1 MKRIIVASSASFVV
15 RVLIRVAATRSLMPV
30 GGFATE
36 KITTGSPGRSSD
48 VIGRD
53 HAELTKRAATAN
65 IAFTV
70 DADRECS
77 SL

>member
-1 MKRIIVASSASFVV
+1 MTRIIVASSASFVV
-15 RVLIRVAATRSLMPV
+15 RVLTSVAATRSLMPV
-30 GGFATE
+30 GGSATE
-36 KITTGSPGRSSD
+36 KITTGSPGRSD

-70 DADRECS
+70 DTDRECS